1 MLVSRAS
8 PGYNQD
14 LVNVVHWSKWSCEGE
29 LKWSSRG
36 INRITGLKVYNEMLT
51 SSSQSTP
58 LSEELE
64 AQVLNFCVTESLIYP
79 AEVSEALIS
88 MHCSCIA

>member
-1 MLVSRAS
+1 
-8 PGYNQD
+8 
-14 LVNVVHWSKWSCEGE
+14 
-29 LKWSSRG
+29 
-36 INRITGLKVYNEMLT
+36 MLT